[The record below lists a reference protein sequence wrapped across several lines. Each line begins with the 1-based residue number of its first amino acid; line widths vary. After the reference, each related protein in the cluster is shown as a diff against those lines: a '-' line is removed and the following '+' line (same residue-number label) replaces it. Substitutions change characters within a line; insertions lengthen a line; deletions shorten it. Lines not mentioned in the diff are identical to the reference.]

1 MLGFKKSNLV
11 FKGFSKNDD
20 FLVSGKDAT
29 TVFISGPNSSVSSCP
44 LLFIYVALPLKRIY
58 KFLVRCKPQSQKLK
72 SNSNKHLT
80 II

>member
-20 FLVSGKDAT
+20 FLLSDVDAT

-58 KFLVRCKPQSQKLK
+58 TFLIRCKPQSQKLK
-72 SNSNKHLT
+72 SNKHLYR
-80 II
+80 I